1 MKLLLDCDAVF
12 DALTRGCDAARED
25 EALREHL
32 ECCPECRELANA
44 MEPAVVVFENESRVA
59 ERHLTSAV
67 TFANKVFAR
76 LDAERSSVLAESHRR
91 CFLYL
96 SAHAWS
102 QLGAAAAVLL
112 ALGGLFWAT
121 SPRQE
126 STQLAALPAF
136 ASPLSR
142 PTEPTEHGL
151 LHLASL
157 QLPSICLT
165 PTAVSQDAA
174 AVIQCCT
181 RCHRSGDMLPAVRL
195 VAFSQQSCVACHKS

>member
-12 DALTRGCDAARED
+12 DALTSGCDAARDD

-32 ECCPECRELANA
+32 ECCPNCRALAKA
-44 MEPAVVVFENESRVA
+44 MEPAIGVFENESRA
-59 ERHLTSAV
+59 RERHSASAV
-67 TFANKVFAR
+67 SLANKVLAR
-76 LDAERSSVLAESHRR
+76 MDSDRSSALAESHRR

-96 SAHAWS
+96 NAHAWS

-136 ASPLSR
+136 TSPLAR

-157 QLPSICLT
+157 QLPNICLT
-165 PTAVSQDAA
+165 PTAVSKDAA

>member
-12 DALTRGCDAARED
+12 DALTSDCDAAHED

-32 ECCPECRELANA
+32 KCCPECSELAEA
-44 MEPAVVVFENESRVA
+44 MGPAVGVFGNESRA
-59 ERHLTSAV
+59 SERSPANAV
-67 TFANKVFAR
+67 SLANKVLAR
-76 LDAERSSVLAESHRR
+76 MDAERSSVLAESHRR

-96 SAHAWS
+96 NAHAWS

-121 SPRQE
+121 SPREE
-126 STQLAALPAF
+126 SVQLAAIPAF
-136 ASPLSR
+136 ASPLAR

-165 PTAVSQDAA
+165 PTAVSKDAA

-181 RCHRSGDMLPAVRL
+181 HCHRSGDMLPAVHL

>member
-1 MKLLLDCDAVF
+1 MKLLLNCDAVF
-12 DALTRGCDAARED
+12 DALTSGCDADRDD

-32 ECCPECRELANA
+32 DCCAECRHLAEA
-44 MEPAVVVFENESRVA
+44 MEPAVDVFEDESRAA
-59 ERHLTSAV
+59 ERHSASAV
-67 TFANKVFAR
+67 SLANKVFAR
-76 LDAERSSVLAESHRR
+76 MDSERSSVLAETHRL

-112 ALGGLFWAT
+112 ALGGLYWAT
-121 SPRQE
+121 SPRE
-126 STQLAALPAF
+126 DSAELAALPAF
-136 ASPLSR
+136 TSPLAR

-181 RCHRSGDMLPAVRL
+181 RCHRSGEMLPAVRL